1 MDLVGTMHRWRS
13 WVSAFSSVE
22 ECICISVLELLT
34 TNQDDTTMKYVDW
47 ILPSSCDFEV
57 TISHFCSVYS
67 LLSAH
72 RSPLILYPSLVSINP
87 SSPHLVSC
95 SPNSDGLAQTELD
108 FNLQLDFRSL

>member
-1 MDLVGTMHRWRS
+1 MDVVGTMHRWRS

-72 RSPLILYPSLVSINP
+72 RSPSFSTPHWFQLIHRAPTS
-87 SSPHLVSC
+87 
-95 SPNSDGLAQTELD
+95 
-108 FNLQLDFRSL
+108 